1 MAAPERFAK
10 RQIPLAPRA
19 PSIHGPE
26 RRLLRESE
34 RAPPSVQTAQW
45 WRGFPDRWRWG
56 INAGALLGHHRR
68 GAGSPG
74 SRPQARQG
82 SRFRARGSARPRLL
96 RPRPLP
102 SPQPLPLFRSPIP
115 APTTNVERAPSRCA
129 GYCLTSAP
137 TAQKRAAR
145 SRATGPAEIATSPVA
160 MQALTT
166 RSKMWRKTSLSR
178 NRWSL
183 FSEKVE

>member
-1 MAAPERFAK
+1 MRRIRCGVLSPN
-10 RQIPLAPRA
+10 
-19 PSIHGPE
+19 GTE

-34 RAPPSVQTAQW
+34 RAPPSAQTAQW

-74 SRPQARQG
+74 GRPQARQG
-82 SRFRARGSARPRLL
+82 SRFRARGSAARPRLL

-129 GYCLTSAP
+129 GYCLTSAL